1 MSKGVLLFVR
11 GDGKRTDEIAQ
22 AVALV
27 RDLATELGRPV
38 LISPDKTFDIGLI
51 VAIGGDG
58 TFLDASH
65 EALSLD
71 VPIAGVNAGS
81 LGFLTEITPDEPD
94 ELRRVLGPSPLIQRR
109 IALSVTVLRGEE
121 KVLTAVAVNELL
133 VMRHPDG
140 TMLDFAIRYAA
151 MNLPHYKA
159 DGLIVATPTGSTAY
173 NLSLNG
179 PILFPT
185 EHAMVVNAVAPH
197 ALTQRPLVLSS
208 ASELEISLGEGETA
222 TLSVDGGRPVALGSG
237 DRIVAREMHRMLKFV
252 PSSRRNFFDV
262 LARKLHFG
270 RRD

>member
-1 MSKGVLLFVR
+1 MSNGVLLFVR
-11 GDGKRTDEIAQ
+11 GDGKRPDEISR
-22 AVALV
+22 AVTLIKDIA
-27 RDLATELGRPV
+27 AELGRPV
-38 LISPDKTFDIGLI
+38 LISPDKTFDIGII
-51 VAIGGDG
+51 VAVGGDG

-94 ELRRVLGPSPLIQRR
+94 ELRRILGRSPLIQRR
-109 IALSVTVLRGEE
+109 IALAVTVLRGEI
-121 KVLTAVAVNELL
+121 KVLTAAAVNELL
-133 VMRHPDG
+133 IMRHPDG

-197 ALTQRPLVLSS
+197 ALTQRPLVLPS
-208 ASELEISLGEGETA
+208 ASELEIALGEETGA
-222 TLSVDGGRPVALGSG
+222 TLSVDGRPSLPLEPG
-237 DRIVAREMHRMLKFV
+237 DRIVVRETPRMLRFV
-252 PSSRRNFFDV
+252 PSSRRTFFDV